1 MKLHLGCGKRFLPGF
16 VHVDLD
22 DHPHIDHRHRI
33 DALPMFNTDSAA
45 LIYTS
50 HCFEYFDRNEART
63 ALEEWHRV
71 LEPGGI
77 LRLAVPD
84 FEALVEIY
92 RNTGQLDL
100 ILGPLY
106 GRVEI
111 EGPDGAQVLYHRTV
125 YDFAGLQTLLEEC
138 GFSNVHRYDWRQTVH
153 RDHDDHSQA
162 YIPHMDKENGRL
174 ISLNVEA
181 EKY

>member
-22 DHPHIDHRHRI
+22 DHPHIDHRHPI
-33 DALPMFNTDSAA
+33 DRLPMFDDDSAA
-45 LIYTS
+45 LIYTC
-50 HCFEYFDRNEART
+50 HCFEYFDRIDARSVL
-63 ALEEWHRV
+63 AEWRRV

-84 FEALVEIY
+84 FEALAEIY
-92 RNTGQLDL
+92 RETGQLDL
-100 ILGPLY
+100 VLGPLY
-106 GRVEI
+106 GRVDI
-111 EGPDGAQVLYHRTV
+111 AGPDGQQVLYHRTV
-125 YDFAGLQTLLEEC
+125 YDFTSLKALLEEC
-138 GFSNVHRYDWRQTVH
+138 GFANVRRYDWRQTLH
-153 RDHDDHSQA
+153 LDHDDHSQA

-181 EKY
+181 EKN